1 MQRYIY
7 LCGYVFAGQDG
18 VPFINILPNIPVTF
32 SYAGDLERIARF
44 WFTGAC
50 KPNKQQKSSSKPLAL
65 EQFMSTFLLL
75 GCGILLALLLLGL
88 EHVYFKYFRQYVARS
103 ETGTCCALLS
113 MVSIAY
119 TAAPARVYMC
129 VDRSH

>member
-1 MQRYIY
+1 MTKRCVYAW
-7 LCGYVFAGQDG
+7 LCSRDEGPCLSVISQALF
-18 VPFINILPNIPVTF
+18 PIR
-32 SYAGDLERIARF
+32 AGDLERIARF

-113 MVSIAY
+113 MVSIAF
-119 TAAPARVYMC
+119 TAALAGERVRAC
-129 VDRSH
+129 KL

>member
-1 MQRYIY
+1 MS
-7 LCGYVFAGQDG
+7 LCNFPPTLLAPDS
-18 VPFINILPNIPVTF
+18 P
-32 SYAGDLERIARF
+32 AGDLERIARF

-113 MVSIAY
+113 MVSIAS
-119 TAAPARVYMC
+119 AAAVAWERGGVRAC
-129 VDRSH
+129 VRACCER